1 MKIRAWQ
8 KSVRRMVQRRA
19 AGQHAQFPE
28 VYRRLTG
35 EEIRLLTRE
44 VTNELSGVARRPI
57 RFSMIGPAPDRVWC
71 RSWQGWVVLA

>member
-19 AGQHAQFPE
+19 LEQHARFPS
-28 VYRRLTG
+28 VYRPLSG
-35 EEIRLLTRE
+35 EEVRSLTRA
-44 VTNELSGVARRPI
+44 VAKELSGVTRRPI